1 MKIRTERTKFSCQ
14 KILMFIGS
22 FSFLFLC
29 ASPVISQNQ
38 VQQQTIPINQQ
49 TIPLH
54 QLQLQQTLPQETLQV
69 QTIQPQFQS
78 PVQQV
83 SPAMQN
89 RPNYK
94 DNLHFIE
101 DTTSQVTIQVFEGNR
116 VREETRSLSGFR
128 LRNGE
133 NIAVIRE
140 RTEMKM
146 IESHGAV
153 VHDGQETKLQ
163 GVALPEIYMARV
175 KSTAFAPAH
184 GAPPTEQAILR
195 VLVDT
200 FPVLAYNERDNNYI
214 GQFYVMLLD
223 DSKEYLFSNEL
234 VSPVPFQFSSSLAV
248 FEPQQATIGHT
259 NMPTTAIRITDN
271 SPYNPVPVKIMT
283 SFNPQGYVTYLA
295 KQALIRIET
304 PPRSMQGFGVQA
316 IPLTISLH
324 NYLWDDSVRINLVS
338 TLGSINPDHI
348 YVTRDKAAQAL
359 LKSEGTGS
367 TTVKA
372 SATGFMTEESRFT
385 FVFPWMFILLTL
397 VGGVIGAILKH
408 LLNPEEGKLALRIVQ
423 GFLAGFFVG
432 ILYYVVGLNVINF
445 DFGRVYY
452 EFAVLALAIIGA
464 LFWEQIYDKLAKMVA
479 R

>member
-1 MKIRTERTKFSCQ
+1 MKTKIEKPKCTSQ
-14 KILMFIGS
+14 VLLMFIGW
-22 FSFLFLC
+22 FAFLLLFV
-29 ASPVISQNQ
+29 SPAFSQNQ
-38 VQQQTIPINQQ
+38 VQQQIIPLNQQ

-54 QLQLQQTLPQETLQV
+54 QLQLQQTITLDTMQL
-69 QTIQPQFQS
+69 QAAQPQFQA
-78 PVQQV
+78 PVQQI

-101 DTTSQVTIQVFEGNR
+101 DTTAQLTIQVFEGNR

-128 LRNGE
+128 LKDGE
-133 NIAVIRE
+133 DIAVVRDKAEMRE
-140 RTEMKM
+140 V
-146 IESHGAV
+146 ESKGAV
-153 VHDGQETKLQ
+153 IHEGREIKLQ

-175 KSTAFAPAH
+175 KSTAFTPAH
-184 GAPPTEQAILR
+184 GAPPTEQALLR

-200 FPVLAYNERDNNYI
+200 FPVLAYNERDNNYV
-214 GQFYVMLLD
+214 GQFYVMLLE
-223 DSKEYLFSNEL
+223 DSKEHLYTNQL
-234 VSPVPFQFSSSLAV
+234 VSPIPFQFSSQLAV

-259 NMPTTAIRITDN
+259 NMPTTGIRITDN

-283 SFNPQGYVTYLA
+283 SFNPQGYITYLA

-304 PPRSMQGFGVQA
+304 PPRSLQGFGVQA
-316 IPLTISLH
+316 IPVTISLH

-372 SATGFMTEESRFT
+372 SATGFLTEESRFT

-408 LLNPEEGKLALRIVQ
+408 LLHPEEGKLALRIVQ
-423 GFLAGFFVG
+423 GFLAGFLVG

-464 LFWEQIYDKLAKMVA
+464 LFWEQIYDKLAKIVA
-479 R
+479 T

>member
-1 MKIRTERTKFSCQ
+1 MKTRIEKPTCCNAVS
-14 KILMFIGS
+14 LMFVYW
-22 FSFLFLC
+22 FAFLLLY
-29 ASPVISQNQ
+29 ASPVFSQNQ
-38 VQQQTIPINQQ
+38 VQQQIMPLNQQ

-54 QLQLQQTLPQETLQV
+54 QLQLQQTITLDTMQL
-69 QTIQPQFQS
+69 QAAQPQFQA
-78 PVQQV
+78 PVQQI

-101 DTTSQVTIQVFEGNR
+101 DTTSQLTIQVFEGNR

-128 LRNGE
+128 LKDGE
-133 NIAVIRE
+133 DIAVVWDKAEMRE
-140 RTEMKM
+140 V
-146 IESHGAV
+146 ESKGAV
-153 VHDGQETKLQ
+153 IHEGREIKLQ

-175 KSTAFAPAH
+175 KSTTFAPAH
-184 GAPPTEQAILR
+184 GAPSTEQALLR

-200 FPVLAYNERDNNYI
+200 FPVLAYNERDNNYT

-223 DSKEYLFSNEL
+223 DSQEYLVTNEL

-248 FEPQQATIGHT
+248 FDPQHASIGHT
-259 NMPTTAIRITDN
+259 NMPTTSVKITDD
-271 SPYNPVPVKIMT
+271 SPYNPVPIKIMT

-304 PPRSMQGFGVQA
+304 PPRSLQGFGVQA
-316 IPLTISLH
+316 IPITITLH
-324 NYLWDDSVRINLVS
+324 NYLPDDSVRINLVS
-338 TLGSINPDHI
+338 TLGSISPDHI
-348 YVTRDKAAQAL
+348 YVSRDKAAQAL

-367 TTVKA
+367 TTVRA
-372 SATGFMTEESRFT
+372 NADGFLAEEARFT
-385 FVFPWMFILLTL
+385 FIFPWIFILLTL

-408 LLNPEEGKLALRIVQ
+408 LLNPKEGKLSLRIVQ

-432 ILYYVVGLNVINF
+432 ILYYVVGLNVFSF
-445 DFGRVYY
+445 DFGRVYF
-452 EFAVLALAIIGA
+452 EFAVLALAIMGA
-464 LFWEQIYDKLAKMVA
+464 LFWEKIYDGLAKVVA